1 MKRVFTRIALTL
13 TAIGISSFGFE
24 AKACVCNAQHSPYQ
38 EYRRSMA
45 VFVGKVIA
53 SRDVA
58 ITEQIRDKTFTAYE
72 RLFQFAVEESLK
84 GSRTSRVEIN
94 LGRIDSDCYQG
105 FTIGERYLVYAFGD
119 SEKSLWS
126 SVCGRTN
133 NLSDAADDLH
143 YIRNLMRGVPEPRV
157 YGSVMRVD
165 ANLSGGTAHRRV
177 TPMEDI
183 KILIEGEGKHF
194 EAITNNQ
201 GLYSLAR
208 VPDGKYKAHPSLPKN
223 YMAYF
228 PEEEEFVL
236 GSQEQLLYT
245 RIQQGSAAYASF
257 RIGWNNHVS
266 GRVLDSEGNAIV
278 RAKVAVLLAREQS
291 PLVVQQDEY
300 DHHPEGKFQF
310 YGLTPARYLLS
321 VTIRAP
327 FADKNQP
334 TCFYYP
340 NASLDQADAFTIGES
355 ETLEG
360 RDFRLPPEYVVRQ
373 IEGVL
378 VWPNGVPVSRGWVCL
393 TDSKDETEP
402 DKKYDCGTADELGR
416 FSLQAFVG
424 AEYWVHGESNSSGQ
438 GEPIKIKIGKTNEPL
453 KVVIP
458 FPIPLSLEV
467 PK

>member
-1 MKRVFTRIALTL
+1 
-13 TAIGISSFGFE
+13 
-24 AKACVCNAQHSPYQ
+24 
-38 EYRRSMA
+38 
-45 VFVGKVIA
+45 
-53 SRDVA
+53 
-58 ITEQIRDKTFTAYE
+58 
-72 RLFQFAVEESLK
+72 
-84 GSRTSRVEIN
+84 
-94 LGRIDSDCYQG
+94 
-105 FTIGERYLVYAFGD
+105 
-119 SEKSLWS
+119 
-126 SVCGRTN
+126 
-133 NLSDAADDLH
+133 
-143 YIRNLMRGVPEPRV
+143 
-157 YGSVMRVD
+157 
-165 ANLSGGTAHRRV
+165 
-177 TPMEDI
+177 MEGI

-208 VPDGKYKAHPSLPKN
+208 VPDGKYKAHPLLPKN
-223 YMAYF
+223 YTAYF

-236 GSQEQLLYT
+236 GWQEKLIYT

-310 YGLTPARYLLS
+310 YALTPARYVLS

-340 NASLDQADAFTIGES
+340 NASLDQADAITISES
-355 ETLEG
+355 ETIED
-360 RDFRLPPEYVVRQ
+360 RDFRLPPEYVVRH
-373 IEGVL
+373 IEGIL
-378 VWPNGVPVSRGWVCL
+378 VWPNGVPVSGGWVFIAAAK
-393 TDSKDETEP
+393 DSAD
-402 DKKYDCGTADELGR
+402 DDQKYDWGSTDELGR

-424 AEYWVHGESNSSGQ
+424 AEYWAHGESNSSGK
-438 GEPIKIKIGKTNEPL
+438 GEPIKIKVGKLNEPL

-458 FPIPLSLEV
+458 FPKALSPEV